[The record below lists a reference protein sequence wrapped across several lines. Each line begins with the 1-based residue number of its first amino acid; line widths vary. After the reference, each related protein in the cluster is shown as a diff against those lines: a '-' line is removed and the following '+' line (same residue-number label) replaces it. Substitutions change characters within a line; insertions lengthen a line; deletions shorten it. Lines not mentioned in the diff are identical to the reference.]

1 MKIKLLIIAGLSAVL
16 ALSGC
21 ATKTIDA
28 SSTKLSISSPTG
40 KTLEVVFPKELD
52 AKKLNL
58 EVNPDT
64 GVITLKADSLKS
76 SSQGIIESASSAQAD
91 ALGKMADT
99 LTALAPLLVPA
110 R

>member
-1 MKIKLLIIAGLSAVL
+1 MKKHLLILLGLA
-16 ALSGC
+16 ALLGSPGC
-21 ATKTIDA
+21 ATRTIEAA
-28 SSTKLSISSPTG
+28 STQFEVTTPEG
-40 KTLEVVFPKELD
+40 KTTRFAFPKELD
-52 AKKLNL
+52 AKGLDL
-58 EVNPDT
+58 AVDPGT
-64 GVITLKADSLKS
+64 GRITLKAASLKS